1 METVL
6 APPAP
11 ELPLVTIKSCFPSA
25 FASKI
30 ETFSACSTTCF
41 STLVKLLVE
50 NVLVVLLFFQIYNA
64 DPVKDVLSWILIK
77 SKSPSL
83 SKSLKVP
90 DAYTSLLFL
99 EAARTYSPTPQ

>member
-25 FASKI
+25 FASKM

-41 STLVKLLVE
+41 STLSNLLEE
-50 NVLVVLLFFQIYNA
+50 NVLVVLLFFQMYSTE
-64 DPVKDVLSWILIK
+64 PVKPLTLSWILIK

-90 DAYTSLLFL
+90 EANTSVLFFEL
-99 EAARTYSPTPQ
+99 A